1 MLVFLKTEVDK
12 WLKTGRRK
20 TQSEKDDFVKN
31 YLNKK
36 S

>member
-1 MLVFLKTEVDK
+1 MLVFLNTEVDK
-12 WLKTGRRK
+12 WLKNGIRK
-20 TQSEKDDFVKN
+20 TESEKDDFVKN